1 MFDYSCS
8 ETLLINWILGQINTH
23 PDAIF
28 PHRKGWKGHLTLF
41 YPTTDGNAYFLM
53 SITNKKETI
62 YFLPVDVSIQETHLK
77 QFQLE
82 KILKF
87 IKQKNQVITSH
98 SQVILITCEQEKKK
112 IEELLIKNR
121 IQAELLVLYSDKIK
135 FQQGCFNNEVLN
147 YRLSKLTVDPD
158 LIAQTIPDN
167 FQKARNNKTNILF
180 YQNLFHV
187 LNKYW
192 IQNQNNILLETVIS
206 QSILYWKQYKKK
218 QQKEIVERVQNALL
232 QDLSSELSGI
242 IRMISHKKKSES
254 HPVFVIQF
262 ILDAKDKKNITTWVK
277 KQNRALGLIRH
288 KSLQITPDIYSII
301 SNQETDNL

>member
-1 MFDYSCS
+1 MFAYSCS
-8 ETLLINWILGQINTH
+8 EALLVNWILGQINTH

-41 YPTTDGNAYFLM
+41 YPTADGISYFLM
-53 SITNKKETI
+53 SITNNKETI
-62 YFLPVDVSIQETHLK
+62 YFLPVDVTIKESHLK

-87 IKQKNQVITSH
+87 IQKKNQFTSTLC
-98 SQVILITCEQEKKK
+98 QIILMTCEQEKKK
-112 IEELLIKNR
+112 IEELIKKNR
-121 IQAELLVLYSDKIK
+121 IQAGLLVLYSDKIE
-135 FQQGCFNNEVLN
+135 FQRGCFNNEVLN

-167 FQKARNNKTNILF
+167 FQKVHNNKANILF

-192 IQNQNNILLETVIS
+192 IQNQNNILLEKAIA

-218 QQKEIVERVQNALL
+218 QRKKIIERVQNTLL
-232 QDLSSELSGI
+232 QDLNSELSGI

-254 HPVFVIQF
+254 HPVFILQF
-262 ILDAKDKKNITTWVK
+262 ILDAKDKKNITTWIK
-277 KQNRALGLIRH
+277 KQNRVLGLIRH

-301 SNQETDNL
+301 SSQKSDNL